1 MCHLVIK
8 IGNYL
13 PQLWFSF
20 PALPTTLNLQPTQW
34 KWTKWG
40 NSFLCESL
48 WASLFQR
55 ALWGEQPESRQLF
68 QPSKN
73 WHAAQETLSPDEELV
88 GWVLE
93 EIVPNSWGK
102 SLLAHAQQCSSRL
115 KTLSSFTLQW
125 EILLH
130 CAPIS
135 TCFHLLCILKTDP
148 FHEKVTSLS
157 CYSDQA
163 AVHNGQRKW
172 YAGPQRANAR
182 RDISVSSFS
191 FLSTEREII
200 SGRKKALFSKR
211 LLVIPEKSLCL
222 FPERDHLLD
231 AVS

>member
-13 PQLWFSF
+13 SHLLFSF
-20 PALPTTLNLQPTQW
+20 SALSATLNLPPTQW
-34 KWTKWG
+34 KSTKWG

-48 WASLFQR
+48 WATLFQR

-115 KTLSSFTLQW
+115 KTLSSFTRQW

-130 CAPIS
+130 CPPIS

-148 FHEKVTSLS
+148 FHKKVTSLS
-157 CYSDQA
+157 CCSDQA
-163 AVHNGQRKW
+163 ALHNGQRKC
-172 YAGPQRANAR
+172 YAGLQMANAR

-191 FLSTEREII
+191 FLSTQREII
-200 SGRKKALFSKR
+200 SGWKR
-211 LLVIPEKSLCL
+211 LCFLKD
-222 FPERDHLLD
+222 F
-231 AVS
+231 